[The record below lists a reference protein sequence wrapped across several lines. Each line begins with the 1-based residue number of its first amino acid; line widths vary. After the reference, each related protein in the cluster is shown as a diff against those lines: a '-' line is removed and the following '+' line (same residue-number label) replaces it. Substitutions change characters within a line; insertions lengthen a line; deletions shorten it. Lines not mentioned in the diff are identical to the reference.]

1 MMLRD
6 FTRSR
11 ATISRQSP
19 AQAPLTIETLRD
31 AVDRIRKYAHRIP
44 PELRYVRRS
53 SLEAIRDSGA
63 TTTKVWPSTYLI
75 QTPGQDDW
83 LAAVVADEAW
93 DELFPQEVNDQ

>member
-1 MMLRD
+1 MLRD
-6 FTRSR
+6 FIG
-11 ATISRQSP
+11 ATTSQTSSATP
-19 AQAPLTIETLRD
+19 ALTLETLRD
-31 AVDRIRKYAHRIP
+31 AVDRIRKYGHRIP

-53 SLEAIRDSGA
+53 TFEAIRDSGA

-93 DELFPQEVNDQ
+93 DELFPQEANDQ